1 MQERI
6 RILTA
11 APMANILGKRTL
23 SYAQRRNALRY
34 DVDDAAKQTVGTP
47 RRSAV
52 ESLPLSSRD
61 SRGDELASSLCLFPM
76 QTTRD
81 RSSLSDDVRIPPRLP
96 SASADSSR

>member
-34 DVDDAAKQTVGTP
+34 DVGGAAKQTP
-47 RRSAV
+47 RRAV
-52 ESLPLSSRD
+52 ESMPLSSRE

>member
-34 DVDDAAKQTVGTP
+34 DVDGAAKQTP
-47 RRSAV
+47 RRRAV
-52 ESLPLSSRD
+52 ESMPLSSRE

-96 SASADSSR
+96 SASADTSR